1 MLGLKEP
8 FTRGLSPSTLALSE
22 TAIRGIE
29 DNSRTEESIKDQGS
43 STTDITKL
51 YRQIESKLE
60 AIADRLLRSK
70 MHDNDNIL
78 QNVQFIIERIFIA
91 EAMKIAQSNISQAS
105 KLLGINRNTLSK
117 KLKEIERI
125 P

>member
-1 MLGLKEP
+1 MLGLKKP
-8 FTRGLSPSTLALSE
+8 FTKGLSPSTLAVSE
-22 TAIRGIE
+22 TAMHGIE
-29 DNSRTEESIKDQGS
+29 DNSRTEESMKDQGS

-60 AIADRLLRSK
+60 TIADRLLRSK

-78 QNVQFIIERIFIA
+78 QSVQFIMERIFIA

-117 KLKEIERI
+117 KLKEIEKI